1 MSVVMNHLRRA
12 VALRLMKFANLVDP
26 AKISA
31 QLDEMN
37 QNLARVERAAA
48 VEREGTRDELLRCVL
63 QTRLLSSRRQWQQA
77 PAVAPPP
84 MTPRDFAEDLQRL
97 GRLHPHLFER
107 WKQINFVANPIEFAE
122 RPAGSCSVGLGRV
135 DGLFAGFIAPYLSGR
150 VLDLGCG
157 PQAVPSYLSGYPTAL
172 ISGVDPLEPFDAHPF
187 QFHRGF
193 GEFLPWD
200 DGTFDA
206 VINATSLDH
215 AFSLDLVTSE
225 IVRVLRPG
233 GLFLVWEG
241 FVKNSPPY
249 RPSDPDLQPVD
260 PFHLFHFDERWFEEH
275 FSPAFEIV
283 EKLPLDDSAWNPQY
297 SSNYF
302 YALRLRTQR

>member
-12 VALRLMKFANLVDP
+12 IALRLMKFANLVDP
-26 AKISA
+26 AEISA
-31 QLDEMN
+31 QLNAMSQD
-37 QNLARVERAAA
+37 LARVERAAG
-48 VEREGTRDELLRCVL
+48 VEREGTREELLRYVL
-63 QTRLLSSRRQWQQA
+63 QTRLLSSRRQWQ
-77 PAVAPPP
+77 PVTEPPPP
-84 MTPRDFAEDLQRL
+84 MQQRDFAEDLEKL
-97 GRLHPHLFER
+97 GQLHPHLFER
-107 WKQINFVANPIEFAE
+107 WKQINFVDNPIEFAE
-122 RPAGSCSVGLGRV
+122 RPAGSCSVGLGRI
-135 DGLFAGFIAPYLSGR
+135 DRMFAGFIAPYLSGR

-172 ISGVDPLEPFDAHPF
+172 ISGVDPLEPFEPHPF

-193 GEFLPWD
+193 AEFLPWA

-215 AFSLDLVTSE
+215 CMSLDLVTSE

-233 GLFLVWEG
+233 GLLLVWEG

-249 RPSDPDLQPVD
+249 RPSDPNLQPVD
-260 PFHLFHFDERWFEEH
+260 KFHFFHFDEPWFEQH
-275 FSPAFEIV
+275 FAPSFEIV
-283 EKLPLDDSAWNPQY
+283 EKLPVDDSAWNPEY

-302 YALRLRTQR
+302 YALRKRTST